1 MHVLA
6 GDVLSDPPHG
16 HNSRKVGVT
25 TVTDVTATQ
34 DSYFGIV
41 REARRDRCQSY
52 ARFTD
57 SNRAT
62 RSGD

>member
-1 MHVLA
+1 MYVLA

-25 TVTDVTATQ
+25 TVTAVTATQ

-41 REARRDRCQSY
+41 REARRDR
-52 ARFTD
+52 
-57 SNRAT
+57 
-62 RSGD
+62 